1 MGNEKG
7 HPPPPGLETQP
18 GQPKGAKSDST
29 AGDDTGEAFGRAL
42 VELRQSVGTG
52 EPAGAPGQSAEGSRE
67 QATVDAEITR
77 IAQRVRRWR
86 DEAELTLQELARRS
100 RVAASTIQ
108 KVETQQMVPTIGV
121 LLKIARGL
129 DRTPAE
135 LVREDAGGLQ
145 VVHLPAAVRHR
156 VGASAKITVERLV
169 GDLFE
174 PALEGWRVTQQPESG
189 SGPDMIQFEGEALV
203 VCESGELSFRVGDEE
218 YQVRSGDSL
227 HFKTTLP
234 HGWENRGSEPA
245 QFLLVGSLP
254 SKLRAVMYESMRS

>member
-1 MGNEKG
+1 MRNENG
-7 HPPPPGLETQP
+7 PPPPPGPETRP
-18 GQPKGAKSDST
+18 GQPNGAKSESA
-29 AGDDTGEAFGRAL
+29 AGDDKGEAFGRAL
-42 VELRQSVGTG
+42 VELRESVRTG
-52 EPAGAPGQSAEGSRE
+52 EPAGAPGQPAKGSRE
-67 QATVDAEITR
+67 QGTVDAEITR

-135 LVREDAGGLQ
+135 LVRENADGLH

-174 PALEGWRVTQQPESG
+174 PALEVWRVTQQPGSG
-189 SGPDMIQFEGEALV
+189 SGRELIQFDGETLV
-203 VCESGELSFRVGDEE
+203 ICESGELTFRVGDEE

-234 HGWENRGSEPA
+234 HGWRTCGTEPA

-254 SKLRAVMYESMRS
+254 SKLRAVIYERMRS